1 MASKRKISLDSLSKP
16 GLRQSIAISF
26 TMGSLGLLKTCAQRK
41 PIIITVTSIDYI
53 INTRSSKEHSKVL
66 GLKINKTKK

>member
-1 MASKRKISLDSLSKP
+1 
-16 GLRQSIAISF
+16 
-26 TMGSLGLLKTCAQRK
+26 MGSLGLLKTCAQRK